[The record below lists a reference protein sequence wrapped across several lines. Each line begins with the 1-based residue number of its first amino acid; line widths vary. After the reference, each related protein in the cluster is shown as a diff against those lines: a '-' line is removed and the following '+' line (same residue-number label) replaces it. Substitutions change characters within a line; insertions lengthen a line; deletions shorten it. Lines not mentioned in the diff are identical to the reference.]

1 VIEKLCN
8 AAADRQLPSV
18 TVLEQSSDGT
28 IPVKLVVSR
37 SFLLHV
43 YIYCIVF
50 ASVLC
55 LNTSGVCNLIFLTNW
70 IVRDK
75 KYNNVY
81 KHKHIHSLIIR
92 NTQNDFDFVFNR

>member
-1 VIEKLCN
+1 
-8 AAADRQLPSV
+8 V

-37 SFLLHV
+37 SFLLHE
-43 YIYCIVF
+43 YIYI
-50 ASVLC
+50 VLC
-55 LNTSGVCNLIFLTNW
+55 LPDLPRYIVSDLFEHINW

-92 NTQNDFDFVFNR
+92 NTQNDFVFNR

>member
-1 VIEKLCN
+1 M
-8 AAADRQLPSV
+8 
-18 TVLEQSSDGT
+18 LEQSSDGT

-43 YIYCIVF
+43 IILYCARLGLGIV
-50 ASVLC
+50 SDC
-55 LNTSGVCNLIFLTNW
+55 LNTSGVCNLIFIIKW